1 MRRLLAEHRCP
12 GCEIRKDLCFCAE
25 IPRVELQTQ
34 VILLMHTA
42 EEVLTSNTARLTAQ
56 ALANCE
62 LRIRGRKD
70 APMSPAGLQRDDRC
84 SLLLYPSP
92 HAAELNAEF
101 VAGLTKPAVL
111 IVPDGSWV
119 QTKRFVRRDPA
130 FVGMQHVKLP
140 PGPPSIYRLR
150 RQVDTLGL
158 CTLEAVARALGIL
171 ESPAAQAQLERLLLV
186 MVERTLWSRG
196 ALKTGDSQTGIPSE
210 ALALRARSSR
220 HGPMAD

>member
-34 VILLMHTA
+34 VMLLMHTA

-56 ALANCE
+56 ALTNCE

-70 APMSPAGLQRDDRC
+70 APMSPEGLQRDDRT

-171 ESPAAQAQLERLLLV
+171 ESPTAQAKLERLLLI

-196 ALKTGDSQTGIPSE
+196 ALKTADSRTGIPSE
-210 ALALRARSSR
+210 ALALRAP
-220 HGPMAD
+220 GPRRRPSAD